1 MGFEKINWILMVM
14 DCCLIYTFYR
24 KGVELMRV
32 VTIVLGFLM
41 MIMGIFFT
49 IDDWPTLSFSGL
61 LIFVGGT
68 SIVIDSLLFSFNN
81 QNNHANIKLKSGY
94 FAYLISVLFSVFIYV
109 LIYYIELVNPRNGLI
124 IFIIGNI
131 LVFQLALIYY
141 KLTAKK

>member
-1 MGFEKINWILMVM
+1 
-14 DCCLIYTFYR
+14 
-24 KGVELMRV
+24 MRV

-49 IDDWPTLSFSGL
+49 IDDWPTLSFPGL

-68 SIVIDSLLFSFNN
+68 SIVIDSLLFSLNN
-81 QNNHANIKLKSGY
+81 QNNHTNIKLKSGY

-109 LIYYIELVNPRNGLI
+109 LIYYIELVSPRNGLI
-124 IFIIGNI
+124 VFIIGNI
-131 LVFQLALIYY
+131 LIFQLALIYY